1 MSPEPEPSEREPSER
16 EHAVWDRVRRTATG
30 MNHHR
35 AKAALDDAREAAEA
49 GSDGGT
55 SASDAWTEVDE
66 WERITE
72 ALADHAG
79 SYDPAADPF
88 VQGQL
93 TARSRRAQTSA
104 RRD

>member
-1 MSPEPEPSEREPSER
+1 MSQEPEPSER

-35 AKAALDDAREAAEA
+35 AKAALDDARKAAEESPSA
-49 GSDGGT
+49 GGT
-55 SASDAWTEVDE
+55 TPDTQTELEE

-72 ALADHAG
+72 TLADHAG
-79 SYDPAADPF
+79 SYDPATDPF

-93 TARSRRAQTSA
+93 AVRSRRTPASKQHG
-104 RRD
+104 

>member
-30 MNHHR
+30 MNHHQ
-35 AKAALDDAREAAEA
+35 AKAALGDARKAAEERPE
-49 GSDGGT
+49 DGT
-55 SASDAWTEVDE
+55 AAPDARTEADE
-66 WERITE
+66 WERITD

-79 SYDPAADPF
+79 AYDPATDPF

-93 TARSRRAQTSA
+93 AARSNRARASTP
-104 RRD
+104 RG

>member
-1 MSPEPEPSEREPSER
+1 MSPEPELSEPEPSER

-35 AKAALDDAREAAEA
+35 AKAALDDAKEAAEDA
-49 GSDGGT
+49 ASGDAA
-55 SASDAWTEVDE
+55 ASDARTEVEE
-66 WERITE
+66 WERITD

-79 SYDPAADPF
+79 EYDPGTDPF

-93 TARSRRAQTSA
+93 TARSHRARASVRRG
-104 RRD
+104 

>member
-1 MSPEPEPSEREPSER
+1 MSPEREPSER

-35 AKAALDDAREAAEA
+35 AKAALGEARKAAEEA
-49 GSDGGT
+49 SAEGT
-55 SASDAWTEVDE
+55 AASDARTEVDE
-66 WERITE
+66 WERITD

-93 TARSRRAQTSA
+93 AARSHRARTSV
-104 RRD
+104 RHD

>member
-1 MSPEPEPSEREPSER
+1 MSPEPELSEPEPSER
-16 EHAVWDRVRRTATG
+16 EHAVWDRVRRDATG

-35 AKAALDDAREAAEA
+35 AKAALDDARKAAEDA
-49 GSDGGT
+49 SSGGT
-55 SASDAWTEVDE
+55 TAPDTRTEVDE

-79 SYDPAADPF
+79 SYDPATDPF

-93 TARSRRAQTSA
+93 TARAHRARASGRRG
-104 RRD
+104 

>member
-1 MSPEPEPSEREPSER
+1 MSPEREPSER

-35 AKAALDDAREAAEA
+35 AKAALGEARKAAEEASAEGTAAPDAR
-49 GSDGGT
+49 
-55 SASDAWTEVDE
+55 TEVDE
-66 WERITE
+66 WERITD

-93 TARSRRAQTSA
+93 AARSHRARTSV
-104 RRD
+104 RHD

>member
-1 MSPEPEPSEREPSER
+1 MSQEPEPSER

-35 AKAALDDAREAAEA
+35 AKAALDDARKAAEENPSA
-49 GSDGGT
+49 GGT
-55 SASDAWTEVDE
+55 APDTQTELDE

-72 ALADHAG
+72 TLADHAG
-79 SYDPAADPF
+79 SYDPATDPF

-93 TARSRRAQTSA
+93 AARSHHAQAPTRRG
-104 RRD
+104 